1 MRVWDEDPALDNDE
15 GEPTIHSVSIG
26 GLSFDT
32 TRQTVRKAD
41 LSRQNE
47 HIHNIYIYM
56 YINESRKVDRSR
68 PYFQRGSGIECC
80 GL

>member
-47 HIHNIYIYM
+47 HIHNIYIC
-56 YINESRKVDRSR
+56 I
-68 PYFQRGSGIECC
+68 
-80 GL
+80 

>member
-56 YINESRKVDRSR
+56 YKRK
-68 PYFQRGSGIECC
+68 QKG
-80 GL
+80 